1 MDFGRF
7 WKPLLLPFAVLL
19 VIGCTADGP
28 APVRDIGGG
37 MRGDA
42 HYEVQAGDTLYGIA
56 WDHGLD
62 HNDLAAWND
71 IDSPDHLRTG
81 QRLRLRPPSGDTARA
96 PRRDSV
102 PTPEPR
108 GEAPTPSADDDERV
122 AGGDGPGEWTWPT
135 EGEVVEGF
143 VRQDD
148 GKQGIN
154 IGGSVG
160 QEVRAAAA
168 GRVVYSGSGLVGYG
182 NLIVLKHGGDYLSA
196 YGYNSRLLVE
206 EGDDVDAGDA
216 IAEMGNAT
224 GSSEARLHF
233 ELRRAG
239 QAVDPEEYLR

>member
-1 MDFGRF
+1 MDFGRL
-7 WKPLLLPFAVLL
+7 WTPLLLPFTALL
-19 VIGCTADGP
+19 VIGCAADGP

-37 MRGDA
+37 VRGDA
-42 HYEVQAGDTLYGIA
+42 HYEVQSGDTLYGIA

-71 IDSPDHLRTG
+71 IDSPDQLRTG
-81 QRLRLRPPSGDTARA
+81 QELRLRPPSGDTAREARAADPA
-96 PRRDSV
+96 PSPSPRQE
-102 PTPEPR
+102 EPD
-108 GEAPTPSADDDERV
+108 PSADDERV
-122 AGGDGPGEWTWPT
+122 AEGDAPGEWIWPT
-135 EGEVVEGF
+135 DGDVVEGF
-143 VRQDD
+143 VRRDD

-154 IGGSVG
+154 IDGSVG
-160 QEVRAAAA
+160 QDVVAAAA

-206 EGDDVDAGDA
+206 EGDEVEAGDV
-216 IAEMGNAT
+216 IAEMGNAR

-239 QAVDPEEYLR
+239 QAVDPEDYLP

>member
-1 MDFGRF
+1 MDFGRY
-7 WKPLLLPFAVLL
+7 WKLLLLPLTVLF
-19 VIGCTADGP
+19 VIGCAADGP

-37 MRGDA
+37 VRGDA
-42 HYEVQAGDTLYGIA
+42 LYEVQSGDTLYGIA

-71 IDSPDHLRTG
+71 IDSPDQLRTG
-81 QRLRLRPPSGDTARA
+81 QRLRLRPPSGQTGRA
-96 PRRDSV
+96 SRPDSAPS
-102 PTPEPR
+102 PTPPQDES
-108 GEAPTPSADDDERV
+108 APSADEPERI
-122 AGGDGPGEWTWPT
+122 AEGDAPGDWTWPT
-135 EGEVVEGF
+135 DGDVVEGF

-160 QEVRAAAA
+160 QDVVATAA

-206 EGDDVDAGDA
+206 EGDDVDAGDV
-216 IAEMGNAT
+216 IAEMGNAS

-239 QAVDPEEYLR
+239 QAVDPEDYLP